1 MKVDTVEIRLW
12 TTLQVGCEENPL
24 AVRGWIP
31 DFWPQ
36 VSQVI
41 WTQFL
46 AGIEST
52 QKNSVKVHHGD
63 ILVGFPLQILSRNIT
78 TMGARSVGMAAETG
92 YSKAVAMGRLVQLHL
107 WLKGA

>member
-1 MKVDTVEIRLW
+1 MKVDTAERRLW

-24 AVRGWIP
+24 AVRGWMP

-41 WTQFL
+41 LTQFL
-46 AGIEST
+46 AEIEST
-52 QKNSVKVHHGD
+52 QKYSVKVHHGD
-63 ILVGFPLQILSRNIT
+63 SRVGVPLQILSRNIT
-78 TMGARSVGMAAETG
+78 TTAARSVGMAAETG
-92 YSKAVAMGRLVQLHL
+92 HSKAVAMGRLVQPHL